1 MGRFNRNAGTNLY
14 YITSDCIFCGIAFI
28 VASIISGGGLEA
40 FHKGYFAIWLSFLVV
55 YILSGKS
62 FGIYNV
68 TTFFYTDRYLI
79 RVTKSFLIATAVTF
93 SLLYYGSYT
102 DNNKLLYFIFLLVA
116 YILLIFSAFF
126 VHFIMRKYSKTG
138 HRTLIV
144 GYRKRY
150 SKFIRF
156 LDQSS
161 IDIDIVG
168 FVSLENTDEPG
179 YIGSIKDIERL
190 IHEKAIDQIY
200 VMQKQYGDSI
210 DVQPYI
216 NMCVDMGVTV
226 RVIVNSY
233 RAEGAQSYVSSVGTY
248 PVLTYHTVTLNES
261 SRAIKRV
268 VDIIGS
274 LIGILLSSPVMLVVA
289 IAIKMESKGPVI
301 FKQTRVGMNGRNFNM
316 YKFRS
321 MCIDAEEK
329 KKELMQ
335 QNEMEGAFMF
345 KMKDDPRITRVGKFI
360 RKTSLDEL
368 PQFFNVLIGDMSL
381 VGTRP
386 PTLDEVEQYERN
398 HWRRISIKPGITG
411 MWQVSGRS
419 TITDFDE
426 IVELDTAYIDK
437 WDVMMDFK
445 IIFQTVWQILRHRGA
460 Y

>member
-14 YITSDCIFCGIAFI
+14 YIFSDCIFCGIAFI
-28 VASIISGGGLEA
+28 LASIITEGGVED
-40 FHKGYFAIWLSFLVV
+40 FHQGYFAIWLSFLVV

-62 FGIYNV
+62 LGIYNV
-68 TTFFYTDRYLI
+68 TTFFYADRYII

-93 SLLYYGSYT
+93 SLLYYGNGAAINY
-102 DNNKLLYFIFLLVA
+102 LLYCCFLLINYA
-116 YILLIFSAFF
+116 LLLFSAFSM
-126 VHFIMRKYSKTG
+126 HSIMRKYRKTG
-138 HRTLIV
+138 QRTLII
-144 GYRKRY
+144 GHKERY

-161 IDIDIVG
+161 IDIEIVG
-168 FVSLENTDEPG
+168 FVSLEDTDEPE
-179 YIGSIKDIERL
+179 YLGSIKDIERL
-190 IHEKAIDQIY
+190 IHEKAVDQIY
-200 VMQKQYGDSI
+200 IMEKQYGNTI
-210 DVQPYI
+210 DVQSYI
-216 NMCVDMGVTV
+216 NICVDMGVTV

-233 RAEGAQSYVSSVGTY
+233 YADGAQSYISSVGTY

-261 SRAIKRV
+261 SRAIKRGI
-268 VDIIGS
+268 DIIGS
-274 LIGILLSSPVMLVVA
+274 SVAILIFSPIMLSVA

-316 YKFRS
+316 FKFRS

-329 KKELMQ
+329 KKDLMQ

-345 KMKDDPRITRVGKFI
+345 KMKDDPRITKVGKFI
-360 RKTSLDEL
+360 RKTSLDEF
-368 PQFFNVLIGDMSL
+368 PQFFNVLKGDMSL

-386 PTLDEVEQYERN
+386 PTLDEVEQYERS

-411 MWQVSGRS
+411 MWQVNGRS
-419 TITDFDE
+419 TITDFEE
-426 IVELDTAYIDK
+426 IVELDTEYIDK

-445 IIFQTVWQILRHRGA
+445 IIFQTVWQMFRRRGA